1 MSIFLGICP
10 KIEFFCNFRS
20 LKKKKIRFEKGE
32 SENLIRRNLMMF
44 GKKKPSWRTDKVEE
58 FLDDFSIWAKHTG
71 NQDWVGFAENK
82 IIQLAY
88 CLRLFLCTI

>member
-1 MSIFLGICP
+1 
-10 KIEFFCNFRS
+10 
-20 LKKKKIRFEKGE
+20 
-32 SENLIRRNLMMF
+32 MMF

-82 IIQLAY
+82 IIQLAQEKDSPSEEY
-88 CLRLFLCTI
+88 ILEELIKMQETIRKIAKEAKK